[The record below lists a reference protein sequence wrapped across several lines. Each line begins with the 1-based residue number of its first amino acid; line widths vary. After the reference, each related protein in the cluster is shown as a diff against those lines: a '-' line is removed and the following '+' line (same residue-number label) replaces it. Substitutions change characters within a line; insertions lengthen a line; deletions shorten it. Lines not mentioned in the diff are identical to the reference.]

1 MRVCCDIALGGGGG
15 KDDGKIHHPSVN
27 CSSRL
32 PIFDLEV
39 GGRAAADIALC
50 GGEVVRRM
58 GVVGVGVPSHSG
70 SHPLKNGLMPLEIG
84 CHDAWY

>member
-1 MRVCCDIALGGGGG
+1 MMG
-15 KDDGKIHHPSVN
+15 KYIIRPSIVHLD
-27 CSSRL
+27 SQFLISKL
-32 PIFDLEV
+32 AE
-39 GGRAAADIALC
+39 RAAADIALC

-84 CHDAWY
+84 CQDAWY